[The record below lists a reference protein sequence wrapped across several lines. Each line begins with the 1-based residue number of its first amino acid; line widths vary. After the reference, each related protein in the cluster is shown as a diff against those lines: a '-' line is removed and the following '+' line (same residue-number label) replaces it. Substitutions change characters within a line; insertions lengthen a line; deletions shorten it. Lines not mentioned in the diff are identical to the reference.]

1 MKIEEITC
9 NITKSRI
16 YESDNDSLSASQI
29 EVIKSSD
36 IPKEKIIKLDDD
48 TIFQF
53 DCLIDDDEQYLSF
66 KLSEI
71 DAVAPYIYI
80 KNIKL
85 DEIKRV
91 HKMFRACDD
100 LTEVKNHIDYLF
112 KNNKIKLSQTKNDEI
127 TFEIKAFYIS
137 FEDEF
142 KIVAERRMVNNKDAM
157 LVKLYD
163 IQKKKIKMLKE
174 IENYVKNNN
183 VDKNKMLNKINE
195 IKEEYDK

>member
-157 LVKLYD
+157 LLKLYD

>member
-16 YESDNDSLSASQI
+16 YESDIDSLSASQI

-112 KNNKIKLSQTKNDEI
+112 KNNKIKLSQIKNDEI
-127 TFEIKAFYIS
+127 IFEIKAFYIS
-137 FEDEF
+137 YEDEF

-157 LVKLYD
+157 LLKLYD

>member
-29 EVIKSSD
+29 EVLKSSN

-53 DCLIDDDEQYLSF
+53 DCLIDDDEHYLSF
-66 KLSEI
+66 KLTEI
-71 DAVAPYIYI
+71 DALAPYFYI
-80 KNIKL
+80 KNIQL

-100 LTEVKNHIDYLF
+100 LSEVKNHIDYLF

-142 KIVAERRMVNNKDAM
+142 KIVAERRMVDYKDSM
-157 LVKLYD
+157 LLKLYD

-183 VDKNKMLNKINE
+183 VDKNKMLKKINE